1 MSSNMH
7 IFARPSFQLFCGAGH
22 EMVFDNTDGSTY
34 PCHRFIPWITGKPA
48 PKEGAN
54 CQTAWKPEKC
64 AQCKLNLSCPTCA
77 GFNWEIN
84 NDTGVRT
91 TFHCE
96 AFKMEV
102 MASCLIE
109 WNRLRSKIENIDELG
124 NEDRLRIERRIN
136 AIWELIEKGI

>member
-1 MSSNMH
+1 M
-7 IFARPSFQLFCGAGH
+7 P
-22 EMVFDNTDGSTY
+22 
-34 PCHRFIPWITGKPA
+34 IPWITNKKA
-48 PKEGAN
+48 PSGDVN

-64 AQCKLNLSCPTCA
+64 AQCKLIPSCPTCA

-91 TFHCE
+91 IFHCE

-109 WNRLRSKIENIDELG
+109 WKRLRRKIENIDKLG
-124 NEDRLRIERRIN
+124 DKDRFRIENRIN